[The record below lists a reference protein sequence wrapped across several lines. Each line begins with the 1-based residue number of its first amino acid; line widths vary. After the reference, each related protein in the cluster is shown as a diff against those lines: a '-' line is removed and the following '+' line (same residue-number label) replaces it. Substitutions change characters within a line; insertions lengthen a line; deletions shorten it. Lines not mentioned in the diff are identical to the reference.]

1 MNHTPVN
8 IYAIEMQHLLND
20 KNDVRHLFIGIC
32 VFTFFFFEHM
42 VLIYQI
48 LRKCIQG

>member
-1 MNHTPVN
+1 MNYTPVN
-8 IYAIEMQHLLND
+8 IYAIEMKHLLND

-32 VFTFFFFEHM
+32 VFTSFFFEHI

-48 LRKCIQG
+48 LRKYI